1 MFFKLKSDRGKEV
14 AVVVAREVAVAV
26 ARGVAAAVARKKSRH
41 RQEAS

>member
-1 MFFKLKSDRGKEV
+1 MFFRLKSDRGKK
-14 AVVVAREVAVAV
+14 VAVAV